1 MRAASIGKRG
11 GWLWTLCLMLLLGCG
26 DPKPTPPVPPGPEKE
41 DPIVQVLVPGAYGIP
56 GGNQVYNE
64 DRHQLSAM
72 ECPDGTILFR
82 VLDPGE
88 RKVLSIHGIPTSLK
102 EGDRIPLHF
111 RVMVNGYTIQS
122 ESFTDVL
129 VLKLT
134 SNMIWLKKDETTYFV
149 LQR

>member
-26 DPKPTPPVPPGPEKE
+26 DPQPTPPVPPGPEKE
-41 DPIVQVLVPGAYGIP
+41 DPILKVQMPGAYGIP

-72 ECPDGTILFR
+72 ECPDGTLLFR
-82 VLDPGE
+82 ILDPGE
-88 RKVLSIHGIPTSLK
+88 RKVLGLYGVPAKLK
-102 EGDRIPLHF
+102 TGDRISFQF
-111 RVMVNGYTIQS
+111 RVMVNGYTLQS
-122 ESFTDVL
+122 EEYKDVL

-134 SNMIWLKKDETTYFV
+134 PDGIWLKKDESTYFV
-149 LQR
+149 LSR